1 MKISSTVALSLLSAT
16 VAAKKNP
23 FPLKQ
28 PKTTNTGKA
37 KALSKLLEKSTV
49 VRKLDEDGDED
60 EIDLS
65 GYSIKFEKCTSVK
78 QWSYE
83 AEENNNGEGV
93 DDKLVMNRF
102 ALFKL
107 CPSEYYS
114 SCSSNYGEYIVNLED
129 YLMSTTQYFQQV
141 QEEMCNECEEN
152 CQQDDANQDGGDGDD
167 AYNANANANNGYD
180 CSCVDECD
188 KIENMED
195 NGYLEASDYVECQQ
209 LDVENDD
216 DDDNEVQYFAGAACS
231 SDGSKVKIAVYQ
243 DEDCAYID
251 SNLYVDDYLN
261 GFKLSHALLK
271 NVYTGTEIPC
281 SVEAD
286 ADDDGAEPEENE
298 ACQELYEAAAGCESS
313 NGFNGYSQNNRADSE
328 SVVCDFISQVKGGSY
343 DPASGEIVLKGK
355 NSVNGGGSS
364 TTGGQ
369 KFALTVLILG
379 TIGLA
384 VYAATIHSQLTKG
397 GKADLSQQGGQMA

>member
-1 MKISSTVALSLLSAT
+1 MKISSTVALSLLLAP

-28 PKTTNTGKA
+28 PKTTNTRKA
-37 KALSKLLEKSTV
+37 KALSKLIEKAKP
-49 VRKLDEDGDED
+49 VRKLDEE
-60 EIDLS
+60 EEAEVDLS

-83 AEENNNGEGV
+83 NDGNNNNNNNEGV

-102 ALFKL
+102 ALFRL
-107 CPSEYYS
+107 CPTEYYS
-114 SCSSNYGEYIVNLED
+114 SCNKNYGEYLINLED
-129 YLMSTTQYFQQV
+129 YLMSTTEYFQNQ
-141 QEEMCNECEEN
+141 QEEMCNECDEN
-152 CQQDDANQDGGDGDD
+152 CQNDDANGDGDGQGD
-167 AYNANANANNGYD
+167 DANAAAANNYD

-188 KIENMED
+188 KIENMEN
-195 NGYLEASDYVECQQ
+195 NGYMEATNYIECQELEQ
-209 LDVENDD
+209 ENDD
-216 DDDNEVQYFAGAACS
+216 DNGVQYFAGATCS
-231 SDGSKVKIAVYQ
+231 SDGSKIKIGVYK
-243 DEDCAYID
+243 DEDCTYLN

-271 NVYTGTEIPC
+271 NVYSGTEIPC

-286 ADDDGAEPEENE
+286 EDDDGAEPEENE
-298 ACQELYEAAAGCESS
+298 ACQNLYEAAAGCESDY
-313 NGFNGYSQNNRADSE
+313 GFYGYEQGNRAANED
-328 SVVCDFISQVKGGSY
+328 VVCDFISQVKGNSY

-355 NSVNGGGSS
+355 NSVKGGGSS

-369 KFALTVLILG
+369 KFALTVLVLG